1 MLKQLSGRML
11 RGRGD
16 IKLVVSDGAGTLFD
30 ARSMG
35 PVHAMRRVCKAQGFR
50 VTESEIRQFMGLPK
64 ALHWHKLFTT
74 SLHSQ
79 FYTYHGRAF
88 DDALDLPILLAAYE
102 ASQLDVLDEFPE
114 CTQLV
119 GGALELVD
127 HFRSRG
133 TQIALTTGYNRLVLN
148 KILES
153 LNTQGFVPDITC
165 SASEARTRKQMIE
178 SCFSGLEIS
187 HNQTI
192 AVGDTINDTKGA
204 RFAHVVSV
212 GIKNEFTSESQFQEA
227 GADFCVD
234 TLLDVNRVVAHCEE
248 K

>member
-1 MLKQLSGRML
+1 MLRQLSGRML

-16 IKLVVSDGAGTLFD
+16 VKLLVADGAGTLFD

-35 PVHAMRRVCKAQGFR
+35 PVHAMRRVCSSLGYK

-79 FYTYHGRAF
+79 FYTYHGRGF
-88 DDALDLPILLAAYE
+88 DDVLDLRTLLAAYE

-119 GGALELVD
+119 DGALELVE
-127 HFRSRG
+127 HLRTRSNH
-133 TQIALTTGYNRLVLN
+133 IAMTTGYNRVVLN
-148 KILES
+148 KILQS
-153 LNTQGFVPDITC
+153 LNTQGFVPDVTC
-165 SASEARTRKQMIE
+165 CASEAATRKQMIE
-178 SCFSGLEIS
+178 CCFDMLGVS
-187 HNQTI
+187 HNQTV
-192 AVGDTINDTKGA
+192 AVGDTVNDAKGA

-212 GIKNEFTSESQFQEA
+212 GIKNDFTSESQFQDA

-234 TLLDVNRVVAHCEE
+234 TLVELKRVIAHCE
-248 K
+248 